1 MNYQRSPMLVRC
13 GQRKSAGYIA
23 TAIYAALIVTL
34 VVTFS

>member
-1 MNYQRSPMLVRC
+1 MNYRRSPMLVRC

-23 TAIYAALIVTL
+23 TAMYLALIVAL

>member
-1 MNYQRSPMLVRC
+1 MASRMLVRC

-23 TAIYAALIVTL
+23 VALYAALIVAL